1 MENLG
6 KFGLPV
12 VVGVNHFT
20 SDTEAEF
27 AAIRDAMAKQGVEAI
42 SCTHWGDGG
51 AGAEA
56 LARAVQQKITLGEA
70 KPAPLY
76 PDGMPLAD
84 KIRTIAR
91 QIYRAA
97 DIAMTDAVARRLEGF
112 EKAGFGHVPV
122 CIAKTQYSFTVR
134 PDGDGRAGGPHPAG
148 ARGAAVGRRRL
159 RGGDLRRHHDHAR
172 PAARARRPRR
182 SICGRTAR
190 SRGCSRALSR
200 SSETGP
206 AMGIAAAKPIIPDTP
221 RFEHPLAERRPESR
235 PCRPLRKG
243 GNAP

>member
-1 MENLG
+1 MQRGVANLARHVENLG

-42 SCTHWGDGG
+42 SCTHWGDGS

-84 KIRTIAR
+84 KIRTIAQ
-91 QIYRAA
+91 QIYRAS
-97 DIAMTDAVARRLEGF
+97 DIR
-112 EKAGFGHVPV
+112 
-122 CIAKTQYSFTVR
+122 
-134 PDGDGRAGGPHPAG
+134 
-148 ARGAAVGRRRL
+148 
-159 RGGDLRRHHDHAR
+159 
-172 PAARARRPRR
+172 
-182 SICGRTAR
+182 
-190 SRGCSRALSR
+190 
-200 SSETGP
+200 
-206 AMGIAAAKPIIPDTP
+206 
-221 RFEHPLAERRPESR
+221 
-235 PCRPLRKG
+235 
-243 GNAP
+243 